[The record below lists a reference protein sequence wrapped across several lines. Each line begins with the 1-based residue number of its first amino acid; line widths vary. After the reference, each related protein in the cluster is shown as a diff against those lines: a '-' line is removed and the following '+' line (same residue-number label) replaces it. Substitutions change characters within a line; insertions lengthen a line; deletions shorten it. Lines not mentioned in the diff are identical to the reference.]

1 MLRQVRLCGQKAHA
15 EASCIVKAQ
24 FQLGAELEDHMI
36 VWSIVL
42 GRRACPETAGH
53 AEVQQQY
60 VVWMEMHEEVFGAS
74 LNALDGTAYG
84 VFLQGRRI
92 DEMPQPRLPHP
103 YAGNLLTD

>member
-1 MLRQVRLCGQKAHA
+1 MLRQIRQRGQKAHA

-24 FQLGAELEDHMI
+24 FKIGAELEDHMI
-36 VWSIVL
+36 VWRIVL
-42 GRRACPETAGH
+42 GRRACPETASH
-53 AEVQQQY
+53 AEVQQQH
-60 VVWMEMHEEVFGAS
+60 VVWMEMHEEIFGAS
-74 LNALDGTAYG
+74 LNPLDGTAYS